1 MILIQAYK
9 CFENHNILNEQQ
21 ALIVTVTETLK
32 KMTNTIYYVLSL
44 DIEKSRSDMNCSL
57 TYLKYN

>member
-9 CFENHNILNEQQ
+9 CFENHILNEQQ